1 MAVSDRIG
9 GNVRVAPFCAIAC
22 VILGVFFL
30 GLGGL
35 RLYSLS
41 LENHLSQLSQRT
53 EKASE
58 ELAYLQMQLASLVS
72 PQKIYGTA
80 RTALGM
86 VPPSYLALVRIPS
99 GLSSGSSGRQPLVAS
114 EGERHAQKS
123 GFLWGTPANARE

>member
-1 MAVSDRIG
+1 MAVSSRIG

-80 RTALGM
+80 RAALGM

-99 GLSSGSSGRQPLVAS
+99 GLSSGSERQALVTF
-114 EGERHAQKS
+114 EGERHAQKG

>member
-1 MAVSDRIG
+1 MAVSSRIG

-22 VILGVFFL
+22 VILGIFFL

-80 RTALGM
+80 RSTLGI
-86 VPPSYLALVRIPS
+86 VPPSYLVFVRIPS
-99 GLSSGSSGRQPLVAS
+99 GLSSGSERQPLVAF